1 MLFFAEH
8 NGQYI
13 KGLLNYKGEIVYK
26 EFITLAEYQKYIN
39 GRRQTNIWNNFI
51 YNPRT
56 KQHIN

>member
-1 MLFFAEH
+1 MLFIAEH

-39 GRRQTNIWNNFI
+39 RRS
-51 YNPRT
+51 
-56 KQHIN
+56 